1 MPDCD
6 KDAWFE
12 FRPDGEHAM
21 SLHDYE
27 EIEVVHNVTVQILKC
42 RRCGKISIGWYR
54 EEPDPPGTF
63 YYKGEKYV

>member
-12 FRPDGEHAM
+12 FRPDGVNTL

-27 EIEVVHNVTVQILKC
+27 EIEVIPNCTVQILKC
-42 RRCGKISIGWYR
+42 KKCGKLSIGWYR
-54 EEPDPPGTF
+54 GEESAGNKD
-63 YYKGEKYV
+63 